1 MKGEFIYYIM
11 TDKYQF
17 TTDMNLL
24 VTICIHKNNPNHI
37 VDGAYFVDWA
47 TNREPIVQGSIW
59 LDYDTKTIVNYDGVM
74 PKSVKKKL
82 LELGWEFS
90 ILLKMRVQR

>member
-1 MKGEFIYYIM
+1 M

-17 TTDMNLL
+17 TTDTNLL
-24 VTICIHKNNPNHI
+24 VTICIHKNKNPEGFS
-37 VDGAYFVDWA
+37 DAAYWVEWA
-47 TNREPIVQGSIW
+47 TNRESISQGNLW
-59 LDYDTKTIVNYDGVM
+59 LDYDTKTIINYDGAM
-74 PKSVKKKL
+74 SKSVKKKL